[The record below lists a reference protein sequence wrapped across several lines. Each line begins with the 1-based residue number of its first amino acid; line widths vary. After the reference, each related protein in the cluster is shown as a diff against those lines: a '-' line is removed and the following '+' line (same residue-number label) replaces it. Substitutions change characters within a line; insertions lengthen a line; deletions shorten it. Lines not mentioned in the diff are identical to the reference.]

1 MINSISSLHIQGY
14 VNRLAKLNTFNQVLT
29 EYKNKV
35 EKVSVD
41 KPSPKIQNVVINN
54 KIEIYA

>member
-1 MINSISSLHIQGY
+1 MVNNISSLYIQGY
-14 VNRLAKLNTFNQVLT
+14 VNRLTKLNTFNQVLT

-41 KPSPKIQNVVINN
+41 RPSPKIQNITINN
-54 KIEIYA
+54 TIEIYA